1 MNLQPQV
8 KLHGV
13 EFKKIKMKTRRK
25 TFMKKFILT
34 GIILA
39 AGVMTGEKTLAANKL
54 VQIKGSDTLLNASQY
69 IAEEYMAKNKD
80 ARIAVTGGGSGV
92 GLSALQNGTTDI
104 AMASRNIKE
113 SEKEAAAKKG
123 INVDE
128 IVLGFDG
135 ITIVGNKS
143 NPVSNLTSEQ
153 LGKIYRGEIK
163 NWKEIGGPDAAIVL
177 LSRDSSSGTHEFFK
191 EHIVRKGNSKGT
203 EEYAANT
210 LYMPSNEAIKQEVS
224 NNPNA
229 IGYLGMGYVDN
240 STKSFNVDGIPAN
253 SENVL
258 SKKYPIAR
266 EIFWY
271 ADKGRTG
278 DTKGIVDF
286 ALSPAGQTIV
296 KDEGF
301 VPAK

>member
-1 MNLQPQV
+1 
-8 KLHGV
+8 
-13 EFKKIKMKTRRK
+13 
-25 TFMKKFILT
+25 MKKSL
-34 GIILA
+34 LLALVA
-39 AGVMTGEKTLAANKL
+39 AGFLVGGKAMAANKM

-104 AMASRNIKE
+104 AMASRNIKTTE
-113 SEKEAAAKKG
+113 VANIEKTG
-123 INVDE
+123 IKVDE

-135 ITIVGNKS
+135 ITLVTNKA
-143 NPVSNLTSEQ
+143 NGVKNLTSEQ
-153 LGKIYRGEIK
+153 LGKVFRGEIK
-163 NWKEIGGPDAAIVL
+163 NWKEVGGIDAEIVL

-191 EHIVRKGNSKGT
+191 EHVVRKGNSKGT
-203 EEYAANT
+203 EEYAPAT
-210 LYMPSNEAIKQEVS
+210 LYMPSNEAIKKEVAS
-224 NNPNA
+224 NKNA

-240 STKSFNVDGIPAN
+240 TTNTLFIDGIPAN
-253 SENVL
+253 AENVL

-271 ADKGRTG
+271 TAKDRSG
-278 DTKGIVDF
+278 DIKGIVDF
-286 ALSPAGQTIV
+286 ALSPEGQNIV
-296 KDEGF
+296 KEEGF